1 MARPELLP
9 QAFYAR
15 DALDV
20 ARDVL
25 GKELHHGE
33 VIVRITEVEAYRWPH
48 DTAGHC
54 RFGETART
62 APLFGPPGFAYVYLC
77 YGIHWMLNL
86 VCGPPGDGSA
96 VLIRACEPVAGLELI
111 RERRGNKSGPVL
123 LTGPGKV
130 ASALAIDRSF
140 NHHPLFARGGLELRD
155 GAVPEALLAGPR
167 VGIDFAAPE
176 DRDAPWRLAI
186 AGTPWV
192 SERSTLEPLRA
203 AKKRRRQ

>member
-1 MARPELLP
+1 MARRDLLP
-9 QAFYAR
+9 ASFYTR

-25 GKELHHGE
+25 GMELHHGE
-33 VIVRITEVEAYRWPH
+33 VVLRITEVEAYRWPH

-62 APLFGPPGFAYVYLC
+62 APLFGPPGLAYVYLC

-86 VCGPPGDGSA
+86 VCGPRGDGSA
-96 VLIRACEPVAGLELI
+96 VLIRAAEPLAGLELI
-111 RERRGNKSGPVL
+111 RARRGHKIGPVL
-123 LTGPGKV
+123 LTGPGKI
-130 ASALAIDRSF
+130 AAALAVDRSF
-140 NHHPLFARGGLELRD
+140 NHHPLFEAGGLELREGEAPD
-155 GAVPEALLAGPR
+155 ALLQGPR

-192 SERSTLEPLRA
+192 SERSTLEPLRPV
-203 AKKRRRQ
+203 KKRRRQ